1 MERHTKHRASWIWT
15 LVFAAG
21 LMTGCTD
28 PDEETL
34 ALLTDEN
41 DRLLE
46 ELETTQAD
54 LATAREQV
62 GEQQREN
69 RTLAEQLDALKGQ
82 LEAMPDPPENW
93 RGVPGGAMTSIP
105 GTLLFDSG
113 KADLRADAPATLD
126 VIARTIVQT
135 FGDKDIFVFGH
146 TDSQPIRHSEWRDNR
161 QLSFERAAAVIA
173 HLVQRG
179 VSPSQVLAVGAGE
192 HRPLVEGVTSE
203 QRNRRVEIYAVT
215 AELVT
220 GGGPQSP

>member
-1 MERHTKHRASWIWT
+1 MERHTKHRTGWVWT

-28 PDEETL
+28 PDEESM
-34 ALLTDEN
+34 ALLTNEN
-41 DRLLE
+41 DRLLK
-46 ELETTQAD
+46 ELETVHAD

-69 RTLAEQLDALKGQ
+69 RTLAEQFDALKGR

-93 RGVPGGAMTSIP
+93 RGVPGGAMTSIA
-105 GTLLFDSG
+105 GTLLFNSG
-113 KADLRADAPATLD
+113 KASLRPGATDALDAIAT
-126 VIARTIVQT
+126 TIVQT

-146 TDSQPIRHSEWRDNR
+146 TDSQPIRQSQWRDNR

-192 HRPLVEGVTSE
+192 HRPLIEGVASE

-215 AELVT
+215 AELVS

>member
-1 MERHTKHRASWIWT
+1 M
-15 LVFAAG
+15 VG
-21 LMTGCTD
+21 LFVSLSTSESM
-28 PDEETL
+28 

-41 DRLLE
+41 DRLLK

-54 LATAREQV
+54 LASAREQI

-69 RTLAEQLDALKGQ
+69 RTLAEQLDGLKGR

-93 RGVPGGAMTSIP
+93 RGVPGGAMTSIS
-105 GTLLFDSG
+105 GALLFGSG
-113 KADLRADAPATLD
+113 QAALRSGATDTLD
-126 VIARTIVQT
+126 AIARTIVQT

-146 TDSQPIRHSEWRDNR
+146 TDGQPIRQSQWRDNR

-192 HRPLVEGVTSE
+192 HRPLVDGVPSA

-215 AELVT
+215 ADL
-220 GGGPQSP
+220 GGGGRPQSP

>member
-1 MERHTKHRASWIWT
+1 MERHMKCSAGWIWT

-21 LMTGCTD
+21 LMTGCAD
-28 PDEETL
+28 PNQETM

-41 DRLLE
+41 DRLLK
-46 ELETTQAD
+46 ELETAQTE
-54 LATAREQV
+54 LATARVQI
-62 GEQQREN
+62 GDQQREN
-69 RTLAEQLDALKGQ
+69 RTLAEQLDG
-82 LEAMPDPPENW
+82 LEGRLAAMPDPPENW

-113 KADLRADAPATLD
+113 KADLRTDASATLNA
-126 VIARTIVQT
+126 IAATIVQT

-146 TDSQPIRHSEWRDNR
+146 TDGQPIRHSQWRDNR
-161 QLSFERAAAVIA
+161 QLSFERSAAVIA

-192 HRPLVEGVTSE
+192 HRPLVEGVTSA

-215 AELVT
+215 ADL
-220 GGGPQSP
+220 GGGGRPQSP